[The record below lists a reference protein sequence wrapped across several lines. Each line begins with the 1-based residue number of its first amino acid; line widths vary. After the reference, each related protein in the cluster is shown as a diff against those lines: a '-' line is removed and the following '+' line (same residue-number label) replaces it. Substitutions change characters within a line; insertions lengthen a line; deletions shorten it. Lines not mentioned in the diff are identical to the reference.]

1 MINKLYT
8 KLISGRIMPKEP
20 SKNPMLIQDAQQ
32 RMMHTIIPP
41 VRMENGR
48 SKIRKPITMIITK
61 EIRES
66 SNKKKCEHSHFFLL
80 NKHTHI
86 LYELELLAAIHE
98 FNEYCRNQW
107 SAVSGFTI

>member
-1 MINKLYT
+1 MPAAHVAMAEQRQAIVGGVSPHRKNSRVINKSYT

-48 SKIRKPITMIITK
+48 SKIRKPVTMIMPK
-61 EIRES
+61 EIRV
-66 SNKKKCEHSHFFLL
+66 
-80 NKHTHI
+80 I
-86 LYELELLAAIHE
+86 
-98 FNEYCRNQW
+98 QQ
-107 SAVSGFTI
+107 

>member
-1 MINKLYT
+1 MDRLAPHRKNSRVINKLYT
-8 KLISGRIMPKEP
+8 KLISGKIMPKEP

-48 SKIRKPITMIITK
+48 SKIRIPITKIIPK

-66 SNKKKCEHSHFFLL
+66 SNKKKCEHSHFLM
-80 NKHTHI
+80 
-86 LYELELLAAIHE
+86 E
-98 FNEYCRNQW
+98 
-107 SAVSGFTI
+107 